1 MVIDSRKYNGL
12 DITKNLTIQVLRI
25 KWNRLLKNGLSIQIH
40 TCSGRSSSIT
50 PGSIPATAAGPLGR
64 GEDVD
69 VCLGSIPDIVDIRDF
84 GSDEILITTVEVKK
98 DVECLVAQCG
108 EGVGGVL
115 CIASGHH
122 HDHTPEPEQEQHP
135 DKTGHRGYRQG
146 YGET

>member
-1 MVIDSRKYNGL
+1 MESAVKKWVVDTDLYMFGAVSVNHARIDPARL
-12 DITKNLTIQVLRI
+12 HDLVTTIAR
-25 KWNRLLKNGLSIQIH
+25 
-40 TCSGRSSSIT
+40 
-50 PGSIPATAAGPLGR
+50 ATAAGPLGR
-64 GEDVD
+64 SEDV
-69 VCLGSIPDIVDIRDF
+69 CPSSIPDTVDIRDF